1 MRMTLDPLP
10 GLFVPTQLDLLLFSG
25 VVLSHCGISSMYEVI
40 FYKTKADTKRRVG
53 YEVFQ
58 HTDDLD
64 VHNLIGWEEI
74 RSALEHVESIRRE
87 GLEAKVEIENSNTDT
102 ILRFSLRST
111 DELDEYFNSHL
122 RQLILQGLI
131 EDTTAVTGRIHLQ

>member
-1 MRMTLDPLP
+1 M
-10 GLFVPTQLDLLLFSG
+10 
-25 VVLSHCGISSMYEVI
+25 
-40 FYKTKADTKRRVG
+40 
-53 YEVFQ
+53 FQ
-58 HTDDLD
+58 YIEDLD
-64 VHNLIGWEEI
+64 EHNLIGWEEI

-87 GLEAKVEIENSNTDT
+87 GQKAKVEIENSNTDT

-131 EDTTAVTGRIHLQ
+131 EDTTVVTGRIHLQ

>member
-1 MRMTLDPLP
+1 
-10 GLFVPTQLDLLLFSG
+10 
-25 VVLSHCGISSMYEVI
+25 
-40 FYKTKADTKRRVG
+40 
-53 YEVFQ
+53 VFQ

-87 GLEAKVEIENSNTDT
+87 GREAKVEIENSNTDT

-111 DELDEYFNSHL
+111 DELDEYFKSHL

-131 EDTTAVTGRIHLQ
+131 EDTTAVTGRILLQ